1 MGMPTSSQTH
11 ASGLRAGRDYPRSY
25 ADLRAWFPDDA
36 ACLDYL
42 EWLRWPNGFV
52 CPRCGTPGHWRMA
65 DGRFWCE
72 PCQRRVSATA
82 GTIFHR
88 TRTPLVVWFAV
99 AWHMTAA
106 KNGVSAKTLHR
117 ILGLGSYQTAWAML
131 HRFRSAMVRPGRD
144 RLAGE
149 VEVNELFIGGVK
161 PGKRGRGAEGKAL
174 VAVAVELLRPKGFG
188 RCRLRVIPNTQAP
201 TLRSFLRDYVN
212 PGAVVVTDGLSSY
225 PEAIG
230 NDYVHV
236 PHVVSRSGDP
246 AHVALP
252 GVHRVASLLKRWL
265 LGTHQGAVEADH
277 LQAYLDEFA
286 FRFNRRK
293 AEFRGLLFRRLLEQ
307 AVQVKPVP
315 YKELVMNPAAK
326 LAKPLPPINHQPH
339 APSLARE
346 GPPYPWRAHNP

>member
-1 MGMPTSSQTH
+1 
-11 ASGLRAGRDYPRSY
+11 
-25 ADLRAWFPDDA
+25 
-36 ACLDYL
+36 
-42 EWLRWPNGFV
+42 
-52 CPRCGTPGHWRMA
+52 MA

-106 KNGVSAKTLHR
+106 KNDVSAKTLHR

-131 HRFRSAMVRPGRD
+131 HRFRSAMVRSGRD

-188 RCRLRVIPNTQAP
+188 RCCLRVIPNTQAP
-201 TLRSFLRDYVN
+201 TLRSFLCDYVN

-230 NDYVHV
+230 NDYVHM
-236 PHVVSRSGDP
+236 PHVVSRSRDP

-252 GVHRVASLLKRWL
+252 GVHGVVSLLKRWL
-265 LGTHQGAVEADH
+265 LGTHQP
-277 LQAYLDEFA
+277 
-286 FRFNRRK
+286 RK
-293 AEFRGLLFRRLLEQ
+293 
-307 AVQVKPVP
+307 
-315 YKELVMNPAAK
+315 
-326 LAKPLPPINHQPH
+326 
-339 APSLARE
+339 SS
-346 GPPYPWRAHNP
+346 